1 MHRSCAGLFQA
12 NQKMRMLS
20 HENIHLYQQMQ
31 LPSVMPILVLVLEQ
45 STYMLLAALEGRLTS
60 LTAPK
65 FAQSFTVCRATQK
78 MLE

>member
-45 STYMLLAALEGRLTS
+45 STSMLLAALEGRLTS

-65 FAQSFTVCRATQK
+65 FAQIFTVCRATQK